1 MDCLGLGL
9 LSLALAVIWWRW
21 FCVWWVLILCIYYLG
36 LFCGGGD
43 TVLVVWYLF
52 VCGCSVWFGFAMG
65 LRISCECLC
74 FMALRLCVCYWR
86 FSVWF
91 CLGLVRCEFVDLVVG
106 LLAVW
111 FLCLGWVSG
120 SGLGLGWVWVVAFP
134 WV

>member
-36 LFCGGGD
+36 LFCGAGD

-74 FMALRLCVCYWR
+74 FMGAAVVWLLLEIFCMVLSGVGAL
-86 FSVWF
+86 
-91 CLGLVRCEFVDLVVG
+91 
-106 LLAVW
+106 
-111 FLCLGWVSG
+111 
-120 SGLGLGWVWVVAFP
+120 
-134 WV
+134 